1 MKRFHRSGWLMFAA
15 LLALAGAMWPQVSYA
30 AGCSALEPQPC
41 WDQMVYDGWISV
53 MEVGWWLNKV
63 LILLPARWLEGL
75 REFLMEDVFGSIFDV
90 TMIGIQAPFWTI
102 AAIALCVFATCS
114 FLIGL
119 VQVQW
124 VRPRAVFGYSL
135 LAMLLFSIGSPAIVA
150 TENVRMA
157 VAQGFSQI
165 AQQGVEDAG
174 GAINFYVDEPED
186 LGSVRSIYD
195 GDADC
200 SGASTKRSV
209 SGIYLNDYVALYLR
223 ANATDIHCSTLSLPV
238 QFKEHYANE
247 NRIDQNEQED
257 REKAIALAQDGAMRM
272 LLAVPMGTGV
282 LLEQGV
288 HLLFTVCVG
297 TIWFGLLISLLFALF
312 TSTEGMFKTQIHA
325 GVQVFKTSWIAS
337 LWMGIALAIV
347 KQAADT
353 GSGAA
358 LYGATIVATLMISW
372 QMLAAGKL
380 LGSTLFTVADGVT
393 GGGASALKNLAS
405 SALQVG
411 TSVATGGAGPLLS
424 GLLGNGRKKG
434 EERPEDATDPVPS
447 TALTRPIRQRGQLA
461 QATGQESQYAPQEL
475 TYGSGTVEGGSY
487 AWAQM
492 RRQRTDSSGRQFEER
507 AAVGVFVSS
516 PSGHA
521 VQGMPNDAAAT
532 TSSSAPANSQ
542 AASLPAP
549 SSSPQRT
556 SQASH
561 TPPKP
566 PKAVQPIRS
575 RLAGDLQTTDQQAGS
590 QKAQTQQA
598 GKQQANQQLSPEI
611 IAMAEDLNRPPENA
625 QERARRV
632 GAASLQLKNAPPHE
646 QQAIRQEVEQQAQ
659 SYYTER
665 GTLPPT
671 DPAIPMRLR
680 VSKNGVVRATLAD
693 ESAAP
698 SAMASNGVISDPRRE
713 RVAFGTARPS
723 AERVTTLGT
732 ARATNETGQAT
743 GQRGYRTA
751 TTSDGQSRALVRTR
765 SAVTSHTEAVVIAQ
779 SVPSGQAAPA
789 SAQTASASSGQA
801 PASAAP
807 ASSQAAPVAQVGAQQ
822 PTAAPKVVVSTAVPS
837 ATTQPQSASTPTAP
851 TPISGQR
858 ASSQASNGAAVASH
872 IDASTLAALVELPH
886 SATSATVADLPV
898 TAAPAQ
904 GVEQPAQASTPQES
918 PIDSAASIP
927 PVVIAQAAPQ
937 VQQAPAPTQHVE
949 PAPVQPLQPSAS
961 QAALPHAPVSSQAS
975 SVAPIAYE
983 PMVFEPNQQPAEQGA
998 EQPTEQPS
1006 RRSKPWARHAQARQS
1021 EQHRSDQPQQTV
1033 EHKQSRAALPRASD
1047 RRKS

>member
-41 WDQMVYDGWISV
+41 WDQMVYDGWLSV
-53 MEVGWWLNKV
+53 MKVGWWLNKV

-75 REFLMEDVFGSIFDV
+75 RAFLMEDVFGSIFDV

-102 AAIALCVFATCS
+102 AAIALCVFAACS
-114 FLIGL
+114 FLIGF
-119 VQVQW
+119 VQTQW

-135 LAMLLFSIGSPAIVA
+135 LAMLLFSIGSPAIAA

-157 VAQGFSQI
+157 VAQGFSQV

-174 GAINFYVDEPED
+174 GAINFYIDDTED
-186 LGSVRSIYD
+186 LGPVRSIYD

-209 SGIYLNDYVALYLR
+209 PGIYLNDYVALYLR

-247 NRIDQNEQED
+247 DQIDQED
-257 REKAIALAQDGAMRM
+257 EGKRKAAIALAQEGAMRM
-272 LLAVPMGTGV
+272 LLAVPMGSGV

-347 KQAADT
+347 KQAANT

-372 QMLAAGKL
+372 QVAGAGKL

-393 GGGASALKNLAS
+393 GGGASAIKNLAG
-405 SALQVG
+405 SALQIG
-411 TSVATGGAGPLLS
+411 MGVATGGVGPLLS
-424 GLLGNGRKKG
+424 GLLGRKKG
-434 EERPEDATDPVPS
+434 EERADDEAAPS

-461 QATGQESQYAPQEL
+461 QATGQENQYSAQEVS
-475 TYGSGTVEGGSY
+475 YGSGTVAGGSF

-492 RRQRTDSSGRQFEER
+492 KRQRTDSSGRQFEER
-507 AAVGVFVSS
+507 AAMAVFY
-516 PSGHA
+516 GQA
-521 VQGMPNDAAAT
+521 AQGMPSDAAHTAN
-532 TSSSAPANSQ
+532 SSAPIVTQAPATQ
-542 AASLPAP
+542 AALPAP
-549 SSSPQRT
+549 ALSQPSSQGA
-556 SQASH
+556 SQS
-561 TPPKP
+561 PPKP
-566 PKAVQPIRS
+566 PKAAQPIRS
-575 RLAGDLQTTDQQAGS
+575 RLAGDQLTGD
-590 QKAQTQQA
+590 
-598 GKQQANQQLSPEI
+598 QQANQQTGKQHVNGQLSPEI
-611 IAMAEDLNRPPENA
+611 IAMAEDLNRAPKTA

-693 ESAAP
+693 ENAAP
-698 SAMASNGVISDPRRE
+698 SAMVANGVVSDPRRE

-723 AERVTTLGT
+723 AGAIEASGT
-732 ARATNETGQAT
+732 ARANGEN

-751 TTSDGQSRALVRTR
+751 TTADGHSRALVRRGAAAT
-765 SAVTSHTEAVVIAQ
+765 TQ
-779 SVPSGQAAPA
+779 SMPSGQAVQAASTPTAQQAVATTTNQVAPA
-789 SAQTASASSGQA
+789 GSQA
-801 PASAAP
+801 ASAAP
-807 ASSQAAPVAQVGAQQ
+807 AGQHAAQAGAQQ
-822 PTAAPKVVVSTAVPS
+822 PTAAPKVVVTSVAPS
-837 ATTQPQSASTPTAP
+837 ATAQSVSTPAAP

-858 ASSQASNGAAVASH
+858 ASSHASNGAAVASH
-872 IDASTLAALVELPH
+872 VDPSTLAAPVELSH
-886 SATSATVADLPV
+886 SAKSATVADSS
-898 TAAPAQ
+898 TAPAPIQ
-904 GVEQPAQASTPQES
+904 GVEQGAAPQES
-918 PIDSAASIP
+918 PIGSGTPTQTVVAS
-927 PVVIAQAAPQ
+927 QAVSQ
-937 VQQAPAPTQHVE
+937 LQHAPAPAQSVE
-949 PAPVQPLQPSAS
+949 STPVQPLQPSAS
-961 QAALPHAPVSSQAS
+961 QAALPHAPVQAVVS
-975 SVAPIAYE
+975 NPAPITHE
-983 PMVFEPNQQPAEQGA
+983 QQPAEQGA
-998 EQPTEQPS
+998 EQPAA

-1021 EQHRSDQPQQTV
+1021 EQRQADQPQQTV
-1033 EHKQSRAALPRASD
+1033 ERTQSRAALPRASD

>member
-1 MKRFHRSGWLMFAA
+1 MKHFHRSGWLMFAA

-41 WDQMVYDGWISV
+41 WDQMVYDGWLSV
-53 MEVGWWLNKV
+53 MKVGWWLNKV

-75 REFLMEDVFGSIFDV
+75 RAFLMEDVFGSIFDV

-102 AAIALCVFATCS
+102 AAIALCVFAACS

-124 VRPRAVFGYSL
+124 VRPRAVLGYSL
-135 LAMLLFSIGSPAIVA
+135 LAMLLFSIGSPAIAA

-157 VAQGFSQI
+157 VAQGFSQV

-174 GAINFYVDEPED
+174 GAINFYIDDTED
-186 LGSVRSIYD
+186 LGPVRSIYD

-209 SGIYLNDYVALYLR
+209 PGIYLNDYVALYLR

-247 NRIDQNEQED
+247 DQIHQKEEED
-257 REKAIALAQDGAMRM
+257 RKTAIALAQEGAMRM

-288 HLLFTVCVG
+288 HLIFTVCVG

-347 KQAADT
+347 KQAANT
-353 GSGAA
+353 GNGAA

-372 QMLAAGKL
+372 QVAGAFKL
-380 LGSTLFTVADGVT
+380 LGSTMFTVADGVT
-393 GGGASALKNLAS
+393 GGGASAIKNLAS
-405 SALQVG
+405 SAIQIG

-424 GLLGNGRKKG
+424 GLLGRKKG
-434 EERPEDATDPVPS
+434 EERPEDATDPVTS

-461 QATGQESQYAPQEL
+461 QATGQERQYAPQEVI
-475 TYGSGTVEGGSY
+475 YGSGTVEGGSY

-492 RRQRTDSSGRQFEER
+492 RRQRTDSAGRQFEER

-521 VQGMPNDAAAT
+521 AQGMPSDAAAT
-532 TSSSAPANSQ
+532 TSSSAPSSSQ
-542 AASLPAP
+542 AAALPAP
-549 SSSPQRT
+549 SSSPPRR
-556 SQASH
+556 SQASQSPSQ
-561 TPPKP
+561 PPKP
-566 PKAVQPIRS
+566 SKAVQPIRS
-575 RLAGDLQTTDQQAGS
+575 QLAGDQLTGDQQAGS
-590 QKAQTQQA
+590 QKTQAQQA
-598 GKQQANQQLSPEI
+598 GHQQANGQLSPEI
-611 IAMAEDLNRPPENA
+611 IAMAEDLNRAPKTA

-693 ESAAP
+693 ENAAP
-698 SAMASNGVISDPRRE
+698 SAMVANGVVSDPRRE
-713 RVAFGTARPS
+713 RVAFGAARPS
-723 AERVTTLGT
+723 AGAIEASGT
-732 ARATNETGQAT
+732 ARANGETGQAT
-743 GQRGYRTA
+743 GQTAGQRGYRTA
-751 TTSDGQSRALVRTR
+751 TTSDGQSRALVRRGAAATPR
-765 SAVTSHTEAVVIAQ
+765 TEAVAIAQ
-779 SVPSGQAAPA
+779 SIPSGQAA
-789 SAQTASASSGQA
+789 
-801 PASAAP
+801 
-807 ASSQAAPVAQVGAQQ
+807 SSQAAQQTGSTSVSTPVASSAQVAPVAQQAAQTGAQQ
-822 PTAAPKVVVSTAVPS
+822 PTAAPKVVVSATMSS
-837 ATTQPQSASTPTAP
+837 ATAQPQSASTPAQ

-858 ASSQASNGAAVASH
+858 ASSHASGGTAVASH
-872 IDASTLAALVELPH
+872 VDPSTLAAPVELSN
-886 SATSATVADLPV
+886 SAKSATVADSSP
-898 TAAPAQ
+898 APAPVQ
-904 GVEQPAQASTPQES
+904 AVEHVAAPQES
-918 PIDSAASIP
+918 PIGSGATAPS
-927 PVVIAQAAPQ
+927 VVVSQVAPQ
-937 VQQAPAPTQHVE
+937 LQQAPAPVQSVE
-949 PAPVQPLQPSAS
+949 PMQPSAS
-961 QAALPHAPVSSQAS
+961 QAVLPHAPVQAVVSSA
-975 SVAPIAYE
+975 APIAHE
-983 PMVFEPNQQPAEQGA
+983 QQPVEQSA
-998 EQPTEQPS
+998 EQPAA

-1021 EQHRSDQPQQTV
+1021 EQRQADQPQPSQTV
-1033 EHKQSRAALPRASD
+1033 ERKQSRAALPRASD

>member
-41 WDQMVYDGWISV
+41 WDQMVYDGWLSV
-53 MEVGWWLNKV
+53 MKVGWWLNKV

-75 REFLMEDVFGSIFDV
+75 RAFLMEDVFGSIFDV

-102 AAIALCVFATCS
+102 AAIALCVFAACS

-135 LAMLLFSIGSPAIVA
+135 LAMLLFSIGSPAIAA

-157 VAQGFSQI
+157 VAQGFSQV

-174 GAINFYVDEPED
+174 GAINFYIDDTED
-186 LGSVRSIYD
+186 LGPVRSIYD

-209 SGIYLNDYVALYLR
+209 PGIYLNDYVALYLR

-247 NRIDQNEQED
+247 DQIHQKEEED
-257 REKAIALAQDGAMRM
+257 RKTAIALAQDGAMRM
-272 LLAVPMGTGV
+272 LLAVPMGSGV

-288 HLLFTVCVG
+288 HLIFTVCVG

-347 KQAADT
+347 KQAANT
-353 GSGAA
+353 GNGAA

-372 QMLAAGKL
+372 QVAGAFKL
-380 LGSTLFTVADGVT
+380 LGSTMFTVADGVT
-393 GGGASALKNLAS
+393 GGGASAIKNLAS
-405 SALQVG
+405 SALQIG
-411 TSVATGGAGPLLS
+411 TTVATGGAGPLLS
-424 GLLGNGRKKG
+424 GMLGRKKG
-434 EERPEDATDPVPS
+434 EERADDEAAPS

-461 QATGQESQYAPQEL
+461 QATGQENQYAPQEVI
-475 TYGSGTVEGGSY
+475 YGSGTVEGGSY

-516 PSGHA
+516 PSGQAPQGVSSDA
-521 VQGMPNDAAAT
+521 V
-532 TSSSAPANSQ
+532 SRSSAPASSQ
-542 AASLPAP
+542 AASLPA
-549 SSSPQRT
+549 SSSPPQRR
-556 SQASH
+556 SQASQS
-561 TPPKP
+561 PPKP
-566 PKAVQPIRS
+566 PKPSKAVQPIRS
-575 RLAGDLQTTDQQAGS
+575 RLAGDQLTGDQQAGS
-590 QKAQTQQA
+590 QKTQAQQA
-598 GKQQANQQLSPEI
+598 GHQQANGQLSPEVV
-611 IAMAEDLNRPPENA
+611 AMAEDLNRAPQTA

-632 GAASLQLKNAPPHE
+632 GAASLQLTNATPNE
-646 QQAIRQEVEQQAQ
+646 QEAIRQEVEQHAQ
-659 SYYTER
+659 SYYTEK

-698 SAMASNGVISDPRRE
+698 SAMVANGVVSDPRRE

-723 AERVTTLGT
+723 AAALPVSGT
-732 ARATNETGQAT
+732 ARANSETGHAT
-743 GQRGYRTA
+743 GQRSYRTA
-751 TTSDGQSRALVRTR
+751 TSESGQSRAFVRTG
-765 SAVTSHTEAVVIAQ
+765 SAATPHTEAVVIAQ
-779 SVPSGQAAPA
+779 SVPSSQAVQAASSQVGEQTGWASVSTVPAGQQAPATNQAAPA
-789 SAQTASASSGQA
+789 VQA
-801 PASAAP
+801 PAP
-807 ASSQAAPVAQVGAQQ
+807 QPV
-822 PTAAPKVVVSTAVPS
+822 AAPKVVVTS
-837 ATTQPQSASTPTAP
+837 ATSGAEPAQSQPASTPVAP

-858 ASSQASNGAAVASH
+858 ASSHASNSTAVASH
-872 IDASTLAALVELPH
+872 IDPSTLAAPVELSH
-886 SATSATVADLPV
+886 SPTSATVADSS
-898 TAAPAQ
+898 TAPAPVQ
-904 GVEQPAQASTPQES
+904 VGKQVAAPQES
-918 PIDSAASIP
+918 PIGSGAAAQ
-927 PVVIAQAAPQ
+927 PVVVSQAAPQ
-937 VQQAPAPTQHVE
+937 IQQAPAP
-949 PAPVQPLQPSAS
+949 VQASAS
-961 QAALPHAPVSSQAS
+961 HAALPHAPVSSQAS
-975 SVAPIAYE
+975 SAAPIAPE
-983 PMVFEPNQQPAEQGA
+983 PMEFETNQQPAEQSA
-998 EQPTEQPS
+998 EQPAA
-1006 RRSKPWARHAQARQS
+1006 RRSKPWARHAQPRQS
-1021 EQHRSDQPQQTV
+1021 EQRQADQPQPSQTV
-1033 EHKQSRAALPRASD
+1033 ERTQSRAALPRASD
-1047 RRKS
+1047 RRKP